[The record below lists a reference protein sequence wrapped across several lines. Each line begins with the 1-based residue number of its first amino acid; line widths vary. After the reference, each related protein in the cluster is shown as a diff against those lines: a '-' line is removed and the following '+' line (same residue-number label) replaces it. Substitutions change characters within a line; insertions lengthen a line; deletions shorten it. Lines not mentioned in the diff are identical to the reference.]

1 MYFILFVL
9 QDTAKLE
16 ELLDAWENAG
26 VTGITILPSIGL
38 AQIKEKRALQEDFP
52 LIPTMEDIVE
62 SPQNQSR
69 TLFSVVSSEDQ
80 VKAVLEATIG
90 VVGPLDNPDSGI
102 LTVLPVTNVYGLIPP
117 KK

>member
-9 QDTAKLE
+9 QDTGKLE
-16 ELLDAWENAG
+16 GLLDAWEDAG

-52 LIPTMEDIVE
+52 LIPTLEDIVE

-69 TLFSVVSSEDQ
+69 TLFSIVSSDDQ
-80 VKAVLEATIG
+80 VNAVLQATIG
-90 VVGPLDNPDSGI
+90 VVGALDNANSGI
-102 LTVLPVTNVYGLIPP
+102 FIVLPVSNAYGLIPP

>member
-1 MYFILFVL
+1 MHFILFVL
-9 QDTAKLE
+9 QDMAKLE
-16 ELLDAWENAG
+16 ELLYAWETAG

-38 AQIKEKRALQEDFP
+38 AKIKVKRALQEDFP
-52 LIPTMEDIVE
+52 LIPTLEDIVE

-69 TLFSVVSSEDQ
+69 TLFSIVSTDDQ
-80 VKAVLEATIG
+80 VNAVLQATID

-102 LTVLPVTNVYGLIPP
+102 LTVLPVTNAYGLIPP